1 MHYSTICGNVS
12 FYTHIESETV
22 QYHTASWAGSSGL
35 EGSATQWGLRDGGR
49 REKKICEEK
58 KLKRPLVK
66 TMWQLYDF
74 LLKIQRQE
82 RLLRVKVAREVT
94 EMWPKLTAGILGINV
109 RYPRVR
115 WSNVS
120 MCLTPSR
127 WAMFLLLHFC
137 PPDMQTET
145 DDRLHLSISNISDFM
160 RSTKYWHTFL
170 YISYIFNLTKL
181 KELSL

>member
-22 QYHTASWAGSSGL
+22 QYHTASWAGSSVL
-35 EGSATQWGLRDGGR
+35 EGSATQRGLRDGGR
-49 REKKICEEK
+49 REKKICEEE

-94 EMWPKLTAGILGINV
+94 EMWPELTAGILGINV

-115 WSNVS
+115 RSNVS

-145 DDRLHLSISNISDFM
+145 DRLHLSISNISDFM
-160 RSTKYWHTFL
+160 RYTKYWHTFL